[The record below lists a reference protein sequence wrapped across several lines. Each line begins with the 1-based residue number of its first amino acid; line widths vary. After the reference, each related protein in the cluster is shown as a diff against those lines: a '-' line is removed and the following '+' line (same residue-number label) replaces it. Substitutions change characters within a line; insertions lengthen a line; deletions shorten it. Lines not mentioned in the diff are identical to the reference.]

1 MSKPQYEVVS
11 PAGDANDSLEGEKK
25 RFSAPPLDGL
35 KGKKLG
41 LVWTVFSNGDLV
53 LHAFRDHLA
62 KRYPDLEF
70 VEMPP
75 GRGLRWGDYPHQ
87 SIGELA
93 RELAIDGAIVTAG
106 C

>member
-1 MSKPQYEVVS
+1 MKQPRYEVVS
-11 PAGDANDSLEGEKK
+11 PIGDPGDATQTTKQSCAASL
-25 RFSAPPLDGL
+25 ADL

-41 LVWTVFSNGDLV
+41 LVWTAFTNGDIV

-62 KRYPDLEF
+62 KRYADLEF
-70 VEMPP
+70 VEMAP
-75 GRGLRWGDYPHQ
+75 GRNLRWGDYPDP

-93 RELAIDGAIVTAG
+93 LELALDGAIITAG